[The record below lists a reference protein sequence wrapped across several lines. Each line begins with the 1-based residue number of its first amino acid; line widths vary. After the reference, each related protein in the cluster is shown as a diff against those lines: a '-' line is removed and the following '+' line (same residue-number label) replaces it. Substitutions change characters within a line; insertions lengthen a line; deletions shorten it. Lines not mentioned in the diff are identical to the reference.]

1 MGGPAWVRFYCLVR
15 EAALQVR
22 EVGQAGMVSSNDEGQ
37 HAPETGRVGFLCLPC
52 ACCRVVDAFADAA
65 QEVILNRRRSL
76 ADVVQQSRATSGFS
90 TAEPRGE
97 RGCLQRNRLEVSSED
112 LPIRS
117 GCVRKRVGV
126 NSCTSGMIGFTAL
139 IQEVY
144 SVRASIQP
152 CAWV

>member
-52 ACCRVVDAFADAA
+52 ACCRVV
-65 QEVILNRRRSL
+65 
-76 ADVVQQSRATSGFS
+76 RATSGFS

-117 GCVRKRVGV
+117 GCVWKRVGV